1 MVAWD
6 MFFDAK
12 WEMNSSRAASV
23 AGKTWIPKVLQK
35 DVKLCVPT
43 EYVRPVAGASPSA
56 RYW

>member
-23 AGKTWIPKVLQK
+23 AGKTWIPEALQNE
-35 DVKLCVPT
+35 VKLYVPA
-43 EYVRPVAGASPSA
+43 EYACLVAGGSLSA
-56 RYW
+56 RY